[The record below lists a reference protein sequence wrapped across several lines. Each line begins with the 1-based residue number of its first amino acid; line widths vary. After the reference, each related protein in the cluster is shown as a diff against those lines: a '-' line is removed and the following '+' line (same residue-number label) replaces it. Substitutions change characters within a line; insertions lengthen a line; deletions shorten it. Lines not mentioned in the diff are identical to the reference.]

1 MTLKIENKNSGEIIY
16 CIPHCQNWDFMWI
29 IGGKWDRRL
38 YDRIVN
44 RKILHYL
51 RIKKHIGMLNNH
63 INYMFNILKPVIKL
77 HNIVDNEPC

>member
-1 MTLKIENKNSGEIIY
+1 M
-16 CIPHCQNWDFMWI
+16 
-29 IGGKWDRRL
+29 
-38 YDRIVN
+38 N

-51 RIKKHIGMLNNH
+51 RIKKHIGMLNND